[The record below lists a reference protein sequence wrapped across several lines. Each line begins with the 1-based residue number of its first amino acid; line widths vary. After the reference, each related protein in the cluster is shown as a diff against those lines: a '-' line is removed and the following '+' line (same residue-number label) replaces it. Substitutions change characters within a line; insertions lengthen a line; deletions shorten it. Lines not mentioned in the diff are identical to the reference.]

1 MGLNIKNERV
11 HALAREAANR
21 TGQSQTSVV
30 AEALT
35 RLLEDLDRRSKPDER
50 RRIALDIAVDF
61 ERRLDELGEGELSS
75 DWMYDDRGLPA

>member
-1 MGLNIKNERV
+1 MSLNIKSERV
-11 HALAREAANR
+11 HALAREAAQR

-35 RLLEDLDRRSKPDER
+35 RLLEDLDRQSKPDDRE
-50 RRIALDIAVDF
+50 RIALDIAVDF
-61 ERRLDELGEGELSS
+61 ERRLKELGGRELSS

>member
-1 MGLNIKNERV
+1 MSLNIKNERV

-35 RLLEDLDRRSKPDER
+35 KLLEDLDRQSKPDER
-50 RRIALDIAVDF
+50 RRIALDLAVDF
-61 ERRLDELGEGELSS
+61 ERRLRELDERELSS

>member
-1 MGLNIKNERV
+1 MSLNIKSEQV

-35 RLLEDLDRRSKPDER
+35 RLLEDLDRQSQPDER
-50 RRIALDIAVDF
+50 RRIALEIAVDF
-61 ERRLDELGEGELSS
+61 ERRLKELGEGELSS
-75 DWMYDDRGLPA
+75 DWVRRPGLPA

>member
-1 MGLNIKNERV
+1 MSLNIKNERV

-35 RLLEDLDRRSKPDER
+35 RLLEDLDRKSKPNER
-50 RRIALDIAVDF
+50 RQVALDIAADF
-61 ERRLDELGEGELSS
+61 ERRLKELGEGQLSS

>member
-1 MGLNIKNERV
+1 MSLNIKNERV

-30 AEALT
+30 AQALT
-35 RLLEDLDRRSKPDER
+35 RLLEDLDRQSKPDVR
-50 RRIALDIAVDF
+50 RRIASDIACDF
-61 ERRLDELGEGELSS
+61 ERRLKELGERDLSS

>member
-1 MGLNIKNERV
+1 MSLNIKNERV

-35 RLLEDLDRRSKPDER
+35 KLLEDLDRQSKPDER
-50 RRIALDIAVDF
+50 RRIACDIAVDF
-61 ERRLDELGEGELSS
+61 ERRLKDLGERELSS
-75 DWMYDDRGLPA
+75 DWLYDDRGLPA